1 MESRTGTVEITEDE
15 FSVIQKLIEARKNK
29 LKGDNKRLATIHIGK
44 ATNIE
49 KRTDNHNEIFDLEQL
64 ENKIAAAFL

>member
-29 LKGDNKRLATIHIGK
+29 LKGDNKRLVTVHIGK